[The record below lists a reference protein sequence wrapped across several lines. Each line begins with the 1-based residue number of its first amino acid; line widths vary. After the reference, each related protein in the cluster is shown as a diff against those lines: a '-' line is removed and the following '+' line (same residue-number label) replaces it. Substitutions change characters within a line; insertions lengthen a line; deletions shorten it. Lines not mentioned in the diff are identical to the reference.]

1 MASATAGVPGT
12 TNLDL
17 ARYVVELA
25 RRAGA
30 EQCDVVISA
39 FDETEVTVRR
49 GATDRLIEAGSRALG
64 LRVIDRGRTAV
75 CSTSDLDPAALE
87 RLARETVELAR
98 ISAPDEHAGLPDP
111 ALLTVHDGAGLQLF
125 DESLETLSTEEKIRM
140 ATVCEEA
147 AFAADPRISNSDG
160 ASLTTR
166 SGEFALANSLGFAG
180 SYSATSV
187 SLMVEV
193 MADDAEGKK
202 RNAYWYSTERHLHRL
217 ADPVEVGRI
226 AARRAVDQLGARKV
240 PTRQVPVVFEPLMAV
255 QLLGELAACC
265 TGSALYRGT
274 TFLAGRQGERV
285 GSPLLSI
292 VDDPL
297 MPGRRGSRPFDGEG
311 VRSQRNDLFCEGTFN
326 GFLFDSYSGRRTGHT
341 TTGSAARGVEGLPS
355 PAPSALVLQ
364 PGDVAPADIV
374 ADVRDG
380 FYVTALM
387 GHGFNPTT
395 GDYSHGAAGFWI
407 EGGRLAFPVTEVN
420 ISGRMAD
427 MLAAVDCV
435 GDDLT
440 WFGSSAAPTI
450 RIASMTVSGL

>member
-1 MASATAGVPGT
+1 MASAAAGIPGT

-17 ARYVVELA
+17 ARHVVDLA
-25 RRAGA
+25 VRAGA
-30 EQCDVVISA
+30 DQCDVVLSA
-39 FDETEVTVRR
+39 YDETEVTVRR

-64 LRVIDRGRTAV
+64 LRVIDGGRTAV

-98 ISAPDEHAGLPDP
+98 ISAVDEYAGLPDP
-111 ALLTVHDGAGLQLF
+111 GLLSVHSGAGLQLF
-125 DESLETLSTEEKIRM
+125 DEHLDGLSTEEKIRM

-160 ASLTTR
+160 ASVSTR
-166 SGEFALANSLGFAG
+166 IGEFVLANSLGFAG
-180 SYSATSV
+180 AYGATSV

-193 MADDAEGKK
+193 MADDADGKK
-202 RNAYWYSTERHLHRL
+202 RNAYWYSVERHLHRL
-217 ADPVEVGRI
+217 TDPAEVGRI
-226 AARRAVDQLGARKV
+226 AARRAIDQLGARKV
-240 PTRQVPVVFEPLMAV
+240 PTRQVPVIFEPLTAV
-255 QLLGELAACC
+255 QLLGELAGCC

-274 TFLAGRQGERV
+274 TFLAGRLGERV

-297 MPGRRGSRPFDGEG
+297 MPGGRGSRPFDGEG
-311 VRSQRNDLFCEGTFN
+311 VRSQRTELFREGVFRS
-326 GFLFDSYSGRRTGHT
+326 FLFDSYSARRTGNR
-341 TTGSAARGVEGLPS
+341 TTGSAARGVEGPPS
-355 PAPSALVLQ
+355 PAPAALCIQPAAVP
-364 PGDVAPADIV
+364 PGDIV
-374 ADVRDG
+374 GDVRDG

-407 EGGRLAFPVTEVN
+407 EGGRLAYPVTEVN

-427 MLAAVDCV
+427 MLAAIDAV

-440 WFGSSAAPTI
+440 WFGSSAAPTV
-450 RIASMTVSGL
+450 RVASMTVSGL

>member
-1 MASATAGVPGT
+1 LASAAAGIPGA

-17 ARYVVELA
+17 ARYVVDLA
-25 RRAGA
+25 VRAGA
-30 EQCDVVISA
+30 EQCDVVLSA
-39 FDETEVTVRR
+39 YDETEVTVRR

-98 ISAPDEHAGLPDP
+98 ISAADEHAGLPDP
-111 ALLTVHDGAGLQLF
+111 ALLTVTGASGLQLF
-125 DESLETLSTEEKIRM
+125 DENLESLGTEEKIRM
-140 ATVCEEA
+140 ATACEEA

-160 ASLTTR
+160 ASVSTR

-180 SYSATSV
+180 AYSATSV

-202 RNAYWYSTERHLHRL
+202 RNAYWYSVERHLHRL
-217 ADPVEVGRI
+217 ADPAEVGRI
-226 AARRAVDQLGARKV
+226 AARRAIDQLGARKV
-240 PTRQVPVVFEPLMAV
+240 PTRQVPVVFEPLTAV

-274 TFLAGRQGERV
+274 TFLAGRQGERI
-285 GSPLLSI
+285 GSSLLSI

-297 MPGRRGSRPFDGEG
+297 VPGRRGSRPFDGEG
-311 VRSQRNDLFCEGTFN
+311 VRSQRNELFREGVFN
-326 GFLFDSYSGRRTGHT
+326 GFLFDSYSGRRTGHA

-355 PAPSALVLQ
+355 PAPAALVLE
-364 PGDVAPADIV
+364 PGSVAPGEIV
-374 ADVRDG
+374 ADVQDG

-427 MLAAVDCV
+427 MLAAIDGV

-440 WFGSSAAPTI
+440 WLGGSAAPTV